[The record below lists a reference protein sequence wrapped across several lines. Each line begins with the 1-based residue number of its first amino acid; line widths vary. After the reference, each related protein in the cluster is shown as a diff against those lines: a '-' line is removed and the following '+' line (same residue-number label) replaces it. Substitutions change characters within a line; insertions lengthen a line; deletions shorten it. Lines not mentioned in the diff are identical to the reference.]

1 MAMDTP
7 SLETQKPLEEMS
19 AAVVI
24 LNYNGE
30 QLLREYLPSV
40 VAHTPASVDII
51 VADNG
56 SSDNSVRLLREEF
69 SCVKIIT
76 LNKNYGFAE
85 GYNRALE
92 RVESDYVILLNSDVE
107 VSEGWCEPLIQ
118 ELKSDESIGAIAPKI
133 LSATDHNQFEY
144 AGAAGGYI
152 DYLGFPFCR
161 GRVLATTER
170 DEGQYDDKRELF
182 WVSGAAFC
190 CRLSTFR
197 QMGGFDA
204 DFFAHME
211 EIDICWRMQLAG
223 YNIRVVPQSRVYH
236 LGGGTLNAQSPTKLR
251 LNYRNNLA
259 MLYKCASPTQ
269 RAVVAVV
276 RPITDMLAAIIYL
289 CKGEWANA
297 KAVISAYS
305 EFFAWHKALSQK
317 RKAIRAERIAES
329 RHIYCG
335 SIVMR
340 YAIGGRTFGDL
351 MR

>member
-1 MAMDTP
+1 
-7 SLETQKPLEEMS
+7 MS

-30 QLLREYLPSV
+30 KLLREYLSSV
-40 VAHTPASVDII
+40 VANTPAAVDII

-56 SSDNSVRLLREEF
+56 SSDNSVKLLRSEF
-69 SCVKIIT
+69 STVKVIT

-92 RVESDYVILLNSDVE
+92 RVDCDYVILLNSDVE
-107 VSEGWCEPLIQ
+107 VSEGWCEPLLE
-118 ELKSDESIGAIAPKI
+118 ELKSDESIGAVAPKI
-133 LSATDHNQFEY
+133 LSATDHKRFEY
-144 AGAAGGYI
+144 AGSAGGYI
-152 DYLGFPFCR
+152 DYFGFPFCR
-161 GRVLATTER
+161 GRVMGTTEC

-190 CRLSTFR
+190 CRLATFR
-197 QMGGFDA
+197 QMGGFDS

-211 EIDICWRMQLAG
+211 EIDLCWRMQLAG
-223 YNIRVVPQSRVYH
+223 YNIRSVPTSYVYH
-236 LGGGTLNAQSPTKLR
+236 LGGGTLDAQSPTKLR

-269 RAVVAVV
+269 RAVVAIV
-276 RPITDMLAAIIYL
+276 RPMTDMAAMAIYL
-289 CKGEWANA
+289 FKGEWANA
-297 KAVISAYS
+297 KAVLGAYR
-305 EFFAWHKALSQK
+305 EFLGWHKQLAKK

-329 RHIYCG
+329 RHIYRG

-351 MR
+351 MK